1 MYGKQ
6 RKEIKM
12 KKVYVVRP
20 AMAFIRDYIQD
31 NSKAVQGGVLMALI
45 WIMGFITGACA
56 YYLMIN

>member
-1 MYGKQ
+1 
-6 RKEIKM
+6 M